1 MNYHKEIL
9 AKSGVNGSICLY
21 QHLKSVADMAVIIGR
36 ERGLDEQIAYE
47 GGALHDIGKASHIFQ
62 ERLIEDP
69 IKNEIKVFRHEI
81 ASLFFISL
89 LPESHRN
96 AVIEM
101 IVAHHK
107 SVYNDIS
114 NLGFLDLD
122 DLCPNSF
129 QIHSNG
135 FNEWSINAL
144 HILEAL
150 GIQTHRISIEEAK
163 TNYNYALEYCNNL
176 KSGCSQWRGLL
187 MASDHRVSATEG
199 KTEVPLDK
207 MFIKPDLNF
216 YERQNELY
224 PLSLV
229 PIDET
234 KKHTMVTAPTGAGK
248 TDFLMRC
255 CKGRVFYILPFQAS
269 INAMYDRFKN
279 DLKDTNAQIYLQHAS
294 SALKTKGKAL
304 EETIMQRYIGA
315 SIKVMTP
322 HQIASIVFGI
332 KGYES
337 VVLDLK
343 ECDVILDEIHT
354 YSDTIQAIVLR
365 IIEVLVSLNCRIHIG
380 TATMP
385 TELYNQILELLG
397 GSSNVYE
404 VRLNNEVLE
413 TFNRHQVYKL
423 KDNGKMFDVIDDS
436 VKSNKKILIVCN
448 QVERAQKIYDTISC
462 EYQSIDKMLIHSRYK
477 RKDRTLLEDTLRE
490 EFNTMDNK
498 PCIVVSTQVVE
509 VSLDISFD
517 VMVTECAPID
527 ALIQRFGRIN
537 RKRNKNTIGHYK
549 PVYVIE
555 PPHSEKDCLP
565 YSKETLEET
574 FHVLPD
580 NGEVMKENEI
590 QSMIDR
596 VYSNVEIEGIEASG
610 VIFFNGEFQKKLLCH
625 NAKSCLADALSINST
640 VCITESDKNAYLEG
654 DSLIRTEL
662 EIPVSYNKKYHNL
675 EQLKKGTCPFVI
687 PNKAYDKEKG
697 LLKNLI

>member
-9 AKSGVNGSICLY
+9 AKSEGNGSICLY
-21 QHLKSVADMAVIIGR
+21 QHLKSVSDMAVVIAKEI
-36 ERGLDEQIAYE
+36 GLDEQIAYE
-47 GGALHDIGKASHIFQ
+47 GAVLHDIGKASHIFQ
-62 ERLIEDP
+62 ERLAEGRI
-69 IKNEIKVFRHEI
+69 NNGNKVFRHEI

-114 NLGFLDLD
+114 SLGFLDLD
-122 DLCPNSF
+122 DLCSDSF
-129 QIHSNG
+129 KIHSDG
-135 FNEWSINAL
+135 FNEWSVIAL
-144 HILEAL
+144 DILEAL
-150 GIQTHRISIEEAK
+150 GIQTHIISIEEAK
-163 TNYNYALEYCNNL
+163 ANYDYAFEYCDNL

-187 MASDHRVSATEG
+187 MASDHMVSATEG
-199 KTEVPLDK
+199 KTEIPLDK
-207 MFIKPDLNF
+207 MFIKPDLHF
-216 YERQNELY
+216 YERQNGLY

-229 PIDET
+229 SIDET
-234 KKHTMVTAPTGAGK
+234 KKHTIVTAPTGAGK

-354 YSDTIQAIVLR
+354 YSDIIQAIVLR

-448 QVERAQKIYDTISC
+448 QVERAQKIYDTISS
-462 EYQSIDKMLIHSRYK
+462 EYQTIDKMLIHSRYK

-490 EFNTMDNK
+490 KFNTMDNK

-517 VMVTECAPID
+517 MMVTECAPID

-574 FHVLPD
+574 FKVLPD

-596 VYSNVEIEGIEASG
+596 VYSNVEIEGIDTSG
-610 VIFFNGEFQKKLLCH
+610 VIFSNGRFQKKLLCH
-625 NAKSCLADALSINST
+625 NAKSCLVDSLSINST
-640 VCITESDKNAYLEG
+640 VCITKSDKNTYLEG
-654 DSLIRTEL
+654 DSLTRTEL
-662 EIPVSYNKKYHNL
+662 EIPVSCNIRYHNL
-675 EQLKKGTCPFVI
+675 EQLGKGTHPFVI
-687 PNKAYDKEKG
+687 PNKAYDEEKG
-697 LLKNLI
+697 LLRNLI